1 MNANMQFGLDST
13 QSAHLEARLAAIRA
27 DADAKA
33 IAEDRM
39 RRRQTQTPPPTPPRG
54 VRPSTPQQNAVSQFF
69 GNMFTSIGEAFAR
82 AGEAFSSNKARPVIT
97 PISGVCE
104 QLIDDDWVLV
114 SFTPELGMD
123 TANDSEQPDMDTT
136 EDGRHSTGAVDLDV
150 LDPLPTPRRVMPT
163 VRAAQLLMRVTGYV
177 EQDLVDM
184 LLQQARDE
192 VTVAVMA
199 SMPHPPSRPVQ

>member
-33 IAEDRM
+33 IAEDRL
-39 RRRQTQTPPPTPPRG
+39 RRRQTQTPPPTPPRS
-54 VRPSTPQQNAVSQFF
+54 VRTSTPQQNAVSQFF

-82 AGEAFSSNKARPVIT
+82 AGEAFSSNKALPVIT
-97 PISGVCE
+97 PILGVSE
-104 QLIDDDWVLV
+104 RLIADDWVLV
-114 SFTPELGMD
+114 SFTPELKMD
-123 TANDSEQPDMDTT
+123 TANDDDPTMDTT
-136 EDGRHSTGAVDLDV
+136 EDGQHSTGAVDLDV
-150 LDPLPTPRRVMPT
+150 LDTMPTPRRVMPT
-163 VRAAQLLMRVTGYV
+163 ARAAQLLMRVAGHV

>member
-33 IAEDRM
+33 IAEDRL
-39 RRRQTQTPPPTPPRG
+39 RRRQTQTPPPTPPRS

-82 AGEAFSSNKARPVIT
+82 AGEAFSSNKALPVIT
-97 PISGVCE
+97 PILGVSE
-104 QLIDDDWVLV
+104 RLIADDWVLV
-114 SFTPELGMD
+114 SFTPELKMD
-123 TANDSEQPDMDTT
+123 TANDDDPTMDTT
-136 EDGRHSTGAVDLDV
+136 EDGVPSAEDVDLDV
-150 LDPLPTPRRVMPT
+150 LDTLPTPRRVMPT
-163 VRAAQLLMRVTGYV
+163 ARAAQLLMRVTGYV

-192 VTVAVMA
+192 VTAAVVA
-199 SMPHPPSRPVQ
+199 SMPLPPSRPVQ